1 MNHKMITQ
9 RALHLLAS
17 GLSMAA
23 QRLPFLKHLAPLMG
37 TSSSFQ
43 IAAPLVVT
51 IVGVDSVSGASPY
64 VSTTGGST
72 NPATIN
78 AGENLVW
85 LFRTVNET
93 AKSFAVTGLPAGL
106 NYTFG
111 SPVSSITGTP
121 TEGGTYS
128 IKIVGW
134 EETNL
139 RGSKTPT
146 YTFNLTVNAPASP
159 LQTWTESFWS
169 GADLTNASVSGPNA
183 DPDGDGIENL
193 MEFVLNLDPTVG
205 EAFPGKIQIDPADH
219 TMMAYTLPFNP
230 DGGEMVKFQESTSLK
245 ANDWTDIDPA
255 TSNAEVVT
263 TAGSITLKVPL
274 AGGARKHLRMVVSI
288 PN

>member
-1 MNHKMITQ
+1 MTSKIFAQ
-9 RALHLLAS
+9 RVCHVLAS
-17 GLSMAA
+17 GLSMSA

-43 IAAPLVVT
+43 FAAPLVVT

-72 NPATIN
+72 NPTTIN

-93 AKSFAVTGLPAGL
+93 AKSYGVTGLPAGL
-106 NYTFG
+106 SYTFG
-111 SPVSSITGTP
+111 SPVSSISGTP
-121 TEGGTYS
+121 TEGGTHS

-134 EETNL
+134 EEKNL
-139 RGSKTPT
+139 KGKKTPT
-146 YTFNLTVNAPASP
+146 YTFNLTVNVPASP
-159 LQTWTESFWS
+159 LQTWTALFWS
-169 GADLTNASVSGPNA
+169 GSDLTDPQISGPTA

-193 MEFVLNLDPTVG
+193 MEFVLNLDPSSRDS
-205 EAFPGKIQIDPADH
+205 FPGTIGIDPADS

-230 DGGEMVKFQESTSLK
+230 DGGEMVKFQESASLK
-245 ANDWTDIDPA
+245 ANAWTDIDPA
-255 TSNAEVVT
+255 TSDAEIVT
-263 TAGSITLKVPL
+263 TAESITLKVPL
-274 AGGARKHLRMVVSI
+274 AGGARKHLRMVVSL